1 MRKKCRIKFRKG
13 LSPFEGGY
21 FEERFGRGDGLK
33 AFSLDDLWGE
43 KGEAVRGGLGG
54 AAGYYPWRERIWTLE
69 FRSIQTHQRVR

>member
-1 MRKKCRIKFRKG
+1 MRKKCRIKIRKG

-43 KGEAVRGGLGG
+43 KGEEVRGRFRRSGRGKGRQPSEEVVHGLFTGEG
-54 AAGYYPWRERIWTLE
+54 I
-69 FRSIQTHQRVR
+69 FV